1 MQGNLN
7 EIDIRSI
14 LQLIALGQRTGE
26 LFVETYRS
34 TSSRGGDRPS
44 HDALDRSWFVFF
56 VNGQIVY
63 AADAQSQH
71 ERLRD
76 CLRFYQLETLMD
88 RVEFPDLATTNTPEY
103 AYLWYLIENHHLT
116 PVQGRTILCRMVRET
131 LFELLSLHQGSF
143 IFDLGPALAPQLMTL
158 PVVSLV
164 SKTIQQTQNWKR
176 FYPHIQ
182 SSEQCPVIAD
192 LGTLQQ
198 KMPEK
203 ALQTLQTVADG
214 QTSIRRMARALNR
227 DIAPIAKAIYP
238 YVQTRAVQL
247 QWPPKDERSHTLRL
261 RQSQDTVPRVVC
273 IDDERTIRKSV
284 EVMLEP
290 HGYEISTIGSS
301 LKALSLLF
309 PLQPDLILCDI
320 TMPEPDGYELCA
332 MLRRSRVFREV
343 PIIMLTGRDGFTD
356 RVKAR
361 MVGATDYLTKP
372 FSEQEL
378 LMLLEQY
385 IGLGMTRS
393 EDFEAAFRNAIQPE
407 WETL

>member
-26 LFVETYRS
+26 LFIETYRP
-34 TSSRGGDRPS
+34 SSGRGDRPS

-56 VNGQIVY
+56 ANGQIVY
-63 AADAQSQH
+63 AAEVQSQH

-76 CLRFYQLETLMD
+76 CLRFYQLDRLMD
-88 RVEFPDLATTNTPEY
+88 EVEFPNLAATNTPEY
-103 AYLWYLIENHHLT
+103 ACLWYLLENHHLT

-131 LFELLSLHQGSF
+131 LFELLELHQGSF
-143 IFDLGPALAPQLMTL
+143 IFDMGPALAPQLMTL
-158 PVVSLV
+158 PVASLV
-164 SKTIQQTQNWKR
+164 TKIVQQTQDWKR
-176 FYPHIQ
+176 FYPHVQ
-182 SSEQCPVIAD
+182 SVDQCPTIVNLEA
-192 LGTLQQ
+192 LQE

-203 ALQTLQTVADG
+203 AFETLRHFADG
-214 QTSIRRMARALNR
+214 NTSLRRMARALNR
-227 DIAPIAKAIYP
+227 DIAPIAKALYP
-238 YVQTRAVQL
+238 YVQAGSIQL
-247 QWPPKDERSHTLRL
+247 QWSLKAERNRTLRL
-261 RQSQDTVPRVVC
+261 RQFEDSVPRVVC
-273 IDDERTIRKSV
+273 IDDERTIRKAV

-332 MLRRSRVFREV
+332 MLRRSRVFREM

-385 IGLGMTRS
+385 IGPGVAHANDRASDL
-393 EDFEAAFRNAIQPE
+393 EAAFRDALDSE
-407 WETL
+407 

>member
-26 LFVETYRS
+26 LFVETYRP
-34 TSSRGGDRPS
+34 SSGRGGDRPS
-44 HDALDRSWFVFF
+44 HDALDRAWFVFF
-56 VNGQIVY
+56 SNGQIVY
-63 AADAQSQH
+63 AADAQSQY
-71 ERLRD
+71 ERLRG
-76 CLRFYQLETLMD
+76 CLRFYQLEHSID
-88 RVEFPDLATTNTPEY
+88 EVEFPDLATTNTPEY
-103 AYLWYLIENHHLT
+103 ACLWYLLENHHLT

-131 LFELLSLHQGSF
+131 LFELLGLHQGSF

-158 PVVSLV
+158 PVASLV
-164 SKTIQQTQNWKR
+164 TKTVQQTQDWKR

-182 SSEQCPVIAD
+182 SIDQCPMMVD
-192 LGTLQQ
+192 LDKLQQ

-203 ALQTLQTVADG
+203 AFETLRNFADG
-214 QTSIRRMARALNR
+214 NTSIREMARALNR

-238 YVQTRAVQL
+238 YVQSGAIQL
-247 QWPPKDERSHTLRL
+247 QWPTKLDRARTLRL
-261 RQSQDTVPRVVC
+261 RQFGDSVPRVVC
-273 IDDERTIRKSV
+273 IDDERTIRKAV

-385 IGLGMTRS
+385 IGPGVARPH
-393 EDFEAAFRNAIQPE
+393 DFESAFRDAIGSE
-407 WETL
+407 